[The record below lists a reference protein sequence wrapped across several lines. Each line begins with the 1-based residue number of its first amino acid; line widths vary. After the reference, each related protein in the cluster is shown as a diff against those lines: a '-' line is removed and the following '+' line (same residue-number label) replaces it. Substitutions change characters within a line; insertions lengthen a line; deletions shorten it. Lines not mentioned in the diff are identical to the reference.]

1 METKY
6 DGGIVDGVEGLNMS
20 ACRLGTGLAG
30 CLSAGA
36 GSVKKLS
43 SVLAVRQASEQVA

>member
-1 METKY
+1 
-6 DGGIVDGVEGLNMS
+6 MS
-20 ACRLGTGLAG
+20 ASLLGTGLG
-30 CLSAGA
+30 DCLSTGA

>member
-36 GSVKKLS
+36 VSVKKLS

>member
-6 DGGIVDGVEGLNMS
+6 DGGIVDGVEGVKMS

-30 CLSAGA
+30 CLGVGA

-43 SVLAVRQASEQVA
+43 SVLAVGQASVQVA

>member
-1 METKY
+1 MEIKY

-20 ACRLGTGLAG
+20 ASRLGTGLGG
-30 CLSAGA
+30 CLRVGA

>member
-6 DGGIVDGVEGLNMS
+6 DGGIVDGVEGVNMR
-20 ACRLGTGLAG
+20 ACRLGTGLAD
-30 CLSAGA
+30 CLSVEV